1 MSAAGSASP
10 KDPPE
15 VSQGRDDPDP
25 SIPEG
30 HCEPSSRR
38 PLEES
43 EGPGMKPVHL
53 SMPQVVQNDGTTSGR
68 SVCEQS
74 NVQSRQILQ
83 HGSDGQESNQQ
94 RWGQGEV
101 ATRAPICL
109 PATTHDPTDTRA
121 VEDNGRRTDTDHSI
135 LAGPVLVS
143 RSNTDGRHTPKAIQ
157 ATQVAAD
164 ECDNRGGNSESDGI
178 DQIDCVEALY
188 RVCVAISVKLTYSPE

>member
-1 MSAAGSASP
+1 MQQVRVRDKRESNLISDRQSNSGSLPNERRRNEMSAAGPASL

-15 VSQGRDDPDP
+15 VSQGRGDPDP

-43 EGPGMKPVHL
+43 ESPGMEPVHL
-53 SMPQVVQNDGTTSGR
+53 SMPQVVQVDGTTSGR

-83 HGSDGQESNQQ
+83 HGSDRQASNRQ

-101 ATRAPICL
+101 AARTPICL
-109 PATTHDPTDTRA
+109 PATTHGPTDARA
-121 VEDNGRRTDTDHSI
+121 VEAYGRRTDTDHSV

-143 RSNTDGRHTPKAIQ
+143 
-157 ATQVAAD
+157 
-164 ECDNRGGNSESDGI
+164 
-178 DQIDCVEALY
+178 
-188 RVCVAISVKLTYSPE
+188 